1 MQFGYFSCMRHFD
14 VRFEDNLTP
23 VESSAINIRIYEAA
37 VLNGCRQMLMLSEEP
52 CILYNDEIGIL

>member
-1 MQFGYFSCMRHFD
+1 MRHFD